1 MRFGLKNSFFKIF
14 AAAVFG
20 ILPQTGAEAYNLAP
34 QSFEN
39 FYAVAAEGD
48 LQGLKNMQRRGLNM
62 DATNQN
68 GDTAVC
74 VAVKKQDY
82 LAYKTLIRA
91 GAKSHPACLEKI
103 PEYAHKSFLANYNQ
117 KYAAPETPTN
127 WTKNGTALVIGGGIA
142 AGVVALV
149 GVGGGGSG
157 GGHSDEVP
165 DAKACDLNPCAPGC
179 YQNTVCAAGFECT
192 QYESKCNL
200 GCIKCE
206 QKPECVNV
214 PECTAGCYV
223 NLTCQEGYECSSRNR
238 CGGCE
243 SCRQK
248 TECQKNQCAAGCFR
262 NLNCGSDKTCTLQNG
277 CGGCEKCELLDPD
290 KPDTSNARHCLV
302 YDHSINYC
310 TTCRDGYVSINGTC
324 KLAAPDNCKTYSYN
338 TEKCTECDDGYKLES
353 EGRKC
358 TKDGNGTTTC
368 TAANY
373 PLQSCP
379 ANAQTCDNCTPTG
392 ATSPIYKINTCK
404 TGYTLSSDKKSCEAI
419 PAGSCTA
426 ANYPLTSKP
435 ANATSESCTDG
446 STTRY
451 KITSCNTGYTLSVD
465 KKTCQKSGEGNTDP
479 TCTAAEYPALE
490 CPSTAECAPCTDG
503 SIRRYKITKCLFATV
518 LNASKT
524 DCVNTDTLECNK
536 ENFPLTKSPDNANS
550 SSCSPDG
557 TNVLYRLNYCN
568 DGYYESS
575 DKTTCYKTCKYGNYP
590 LQSCPTD
597 GVCDDCIPNGNST
610 TAYKLL
616 SCKYHKKV
624 SDDETSCVEV
634 PEEECTTEAYPLSK
648 CPMHA
653 TCTYCYGDNE
663 EKAQISFCWQ
673 GYSLNDDGTACVENK
688 EDTLCNETAY
698 PLTSCPYEAECSK
711 CTNNNSYRYK
721 ITKCITGYEFD
732 ELGVCKRQAEINPWG
747 CTGADYPLLK
757 CPLTME
763 CGNCIDGTGTTRYQS
778 LGCKAGYKYN
788 EDSSDCIPD
797 ETQNCDTSYYPFE
810 SCPNGANCSRCTDSN
825 GVYFGIYECWVNWKL
840 AEDGLSCI
848 FQGTDECNAANFP
861 VVSMSCPVGSI
872 CSSPHSC
879 SDGENSRWRII
890 GCNKGWTLKPGGMY
904 CLNEDEDCSIAT
916 HPLKSC
922 PPNAQDCDTC
932 GTTGTVKILSCNI
945 NYVLSEDGLSC
956 VYQTCDSSYNLS
968 SCPNFAE
975 CDNCTDANGTHVKF
989 KSCIGG
995 YVRDGIN
1002 TACVQKELKPLD
1014 NDVVNDANIS
1024 IGKKNATTYT
1034 DNNNSYSIGFT
1045 NYGKDEDAN
1054 LYNAQNKDASI
1065 SLGDVSDFDNYVVGF
1080 GSPVSKTA
1088 NVINAYNGH
1097 TGSIE
1102 MSGNNKRPYGII
1114 TNNNAYNSY
1123 NANGKLKMSITDE
1136 YAAVRGITSFNNNSG
1151 TIYNAFEGNGDI
1163 HIETNSNLT
1172 LQPGMPWAA
1181 AIGMGGYNVINA
1193 ANGGIGNLYIK
1204 SSGVF
1209 YGLASNIV
1217 GDTYYN
1223 NYGLVANAYATDNKQ
1238 TIGNIDLYPISNTT
1252 SHFRGYAIG
1261 LRGGKEMYNA
1271 YGVGAEGNITISAE
1285 IDATGIK
1292 GAALYYINTANGANG
1307 GVGKIKITN
1316 SGNTYFA
1323 SALEPSKY
1331 NGSTFTAIQN
1341 GFNAI
1346 NGGTGYIDIELDATL
1361 ETEKINERT
1370 EAFGIRGAGGNGAVD
1385 GSIGYITIT
1394 DKGDNDIIGIFSD
1407 EVENNYST
1415 HNYKGSSIEL
1425 NSSANKDSNVI
1436 GIKTAGASYN
1446 YGDIKINL
1454 TNRATAYGIYMTRD
1468 GVTENYTATDNATN
1482 VGTITINREYTDNN
1496 IEASDTASSDT
1507 YGMIG
1512 GHDKIN
1518 RGEIIINGPTAP
1530 AANQKDY
1537 IYGMY
1542 ESAAYGATEENKTK
1556 IINYGTIKVTGGYQH
1571 YGMYN
1576 NAPMGSYNLSYNY
1589 GTVYGDMLNVH
1600 NAAGAK
1606 LYGKFEVENM
1616 YEGVNNGDAE
1626 HIATS
1631 ANDQDNGYIEY
1642 TLSDDDAI
1650 AISVKPLYSSR
1661 KDYFHNYGVIN
1672 IFNNSNEGAVI
1683 ETTSDNVHNYGY
1695 IKLTNQKDNAT
1706 FSAVGKASTRGI
1718 VNHGTIEITS
1728 NDKNNITMAGAIIT
1742 DGSYSSANTG
1752 HIKIDMGNSANSTAY
1767 GFYQKNV
1774 DVLTKKGSDII
1785 ITSTNNG
1792 TAYGIYV
1799 DNAKAINHGNITL
1812 TGVNP
1817 DTSYGIYAVNSSTV
1831 YNDGTITI
1839 NGESYSDNAASEHFI
1854 YIDASSSFTTNGY
1867 IYVPESFDTAA
1878 LGGGKF
1884 VLGKDGKITA
1894 PEIKGDI
1901 TADAGITSGGF
1912 DKTYSN
1918 KNAFSGKTDEVKLNS
1933 GSALFD
1939 AALKNNDIVMTM
1951 KDFDEVVDDKSLA
1964 SYLQRN
1970 YEAKRNEQLFNSL
1983 KLQTTSARLNSSL
1996 NQQLG
2001 FSLLPNFAQEN
2012 MNVFRSLSNLVTDTM
2027 FSQDLTNERMMVGYD
2042 YLGQDRSS
2050 KGRVTG
2056 YENTANSSYFLAD
2069 TKLNNRQRFGLG
2081 VALTRFNSDYDDDSS
2096 RKATFAQAMGSYM
2109 HDFGNRWKY
2118 AGLLRV
2124 GYADG
2129 DYKRQSD
2136 SERVSGDTSD
2146 ILYGFNNELRYNYDL
2161 GFMTLEPQVEL
2172 NAYGYYQ
2179 RKIKENDE
2187 KISALLVDGTNNLS
2201 IEAGAGLY
2209 AGKETV
2215 YGETGRVKA
2224 RLGGSYYRELSQP
2237 YHTMRAR
2244 VRDTDGYYLIES
2256 TDIFDRN
2263 RVIVRADITFSWKAF
2278 DFYLRG
2284 SQFME
2289 DKHTTV
2295 INAGIKFNF

>member
-127 WTKNGTALVIGGGIA
+127 WTKNSTALVIGGGIA

-206 QKPECVNV
+206 QKPECLNAR
-214 PECTAGCYV
+214 ECAPGCYV
-223 NLTCQEGYECSSRNR
+223 DLTCQEGYECSSRNR

-277 CGGCEKCELLDPD
+277 CNGCEKCELLDPD

-373 PLQSCP
+373 PL
-379 ANAQTCDNCTPTG
+379 
-392 ATSPIYKINTCK
+392 
-404 TGYTLSSDKKSCEAI
+404 
-419 PAGSCTA
+419 TA
-426 ANYPLTSKP
+426 KP
-435 ANATSESCTDG
+435 ANATSESCIDG

-451 KITSCNTGYTLSVD
+451 KITSCDKGYNLSSD
-465 KKTCQKSGEGNTDP
+465 KKSCTKGGTSGGGNTDP
-479 TCTAAEYPALE
+479 ACDINEYPLDECPFTGTCERCGLKWKLIHCRADEEISDDGLDCVRITTKQCTAENYPLINCTDHGNCKSCSDASGTYRKRLDYCDNGYEMNAEKTKCYPICSAAEYPFSECPANANCKECTGLNGITIKGITSCKINYQLSNDGKSCEKISNEQCTAENYPLESCPDYATCSECHEFGEGGGPLHVKILRCKTGFELNYDSLSCVKQNPYELE
-490 CPSTAECAPCTDG
+490 CNNTNFPLSNCPYFTNCSACTDG
-503 SIRRYKITKCLFATV
+503 SLQTHYRF
-518 LNASKT
+518 
-524 DCVNTDTLECNK
+524 
-536 ENFPLTKSPDNANS
+536 
-550 SSCSPDG
+550 SSCAEGYQYDPDKETC
-557 TNVLYRLNYCN
+557 TNIQTY
-568 DGYYESS
+568 
-575 DKTTCYKTCKYGNYP
+575 
-590 LQSCPTD
+590 
-597 GVCDDCIPNGNST
+597 
-610 TAYKLL
+610 
-616 SCKYHKKV
+616 
-624 SDDETSCVEV
+624 
-634 PEEECTTEAYPLSK
+634 ECTA
-648 CPMHA
+648 
-653 TCTYCYGDNE
+653 
-663 EKAQISFCWQ
+663 
-673 GYSLNDDGTACVENK
+673 
-688 EDTLCNETAY
+688 
-698 PLTSCPYEAECSK
+698 
-711 CTNNNSYRYK
+711 
-721 ITKCITGYEFD
+721 
-732 ELGVCKRQAEINPWG
+732 
-747 CTGADYPLLK
+747 ADYPLAK
-757 CPLTME
+757 CADNME
-763 CGNCIDGTGTTRYQS
+763 CTSC
-778 LGCKAGYKYN
+778 
-788 EDSSDCIPD
+788 EDIYGVEHNKFSSC
-797 ETQNCDTSYYPFE
+797 
-810 SCPNGANCSRCTDSN
+810 
-825 GVYFGIYECWVNWKL
+825 
-840 AEDGLSCI
+840 
-848 FQGTDECNAANFP
+848 
-861 VVSMSCPVGSI
+861 
-872 CSSPHSC
+872 H
-879 SDGENSRWRII
+879 
-890 GCNKGWTLKPGGMY
+890 KGFKR
-904 CLNEDEDCSIAT
+904 
-916 HPLKSC
+916 
-922 PPNAQDCDTC
+922 
-932 GTTGTVKILSCNI
+932 
-945 NYVLSEDGLSC
+945 SEDGLSC
-956 VYQTCDSSYNLS
+956 VRDENFKCDTSYYNVLGETPNPASLSSCTDTEGTHYHINKCLQGSELDENGTNCVFQGNSERSCNPDDYPFTDKEAAKVPYGYIPNSCKDANGNWRYAISGCLEGFQLNDDSTACIPSGSCNEIYFPITTGCPHTAKCGDCTSPYGIQRWQIHWCSGGTHISDDKTDCIEGCDLKQYNLS
-968 SCPNFAE
+968 SCPDGA
-975 CDNCTDANGTHVKF
+975 DCTTCSDSNGTHYSFNK
-989 KSCIGG
+989 CQIG
-995 YVRDGIN
+995 YVQASDKTCI
-1002 TACVQKELKPLD
+1002 AQELRPKD
-1014 NDVVNDANIS
+1014 NDVVNDNDISVSSISDKTTVSVTIRTDSNNDNTRDETFNI
-1024 IGKKNATTYT
+1024 AF
-1034 DNNNSYSIGFT
+1034 NN
-1045 NYGKDEDAN
+1045 KDQPKGN

-1065 SLGDVSDFDNYVVGF
+1065 TVDSSSGVTYGLGSVSDTSADVINAYGGHTGTIKMNYGGGTGIIGRGNIYNAYKDSTGIIEITNSENPKYYMEGIYAYKSFLEDYDSKSIINAF
-1080 GSPVSKTA
+1080 GSGSVGKIILNHTITA
-1088 NVINAYNGH
+1088 EGGAIGIYALDEINSIINAYNGG

-1102 MSGNNKRPYGII
+1102 
-1114 TNNNAYNSY
+1114 
-1123 NANGKLKMSITDE
+1123 
-1136 YAAVRGITSFNNNSG
+1136 ITSNASGYFNNYGKTAIGIWARSYG
-1151 TIYNAFEGNGDI
+1151 TIYNA
-1163 HIETNSNLT
+1163 
-1172 LQPGMPWAA
+1172 
-1181 AIGMGGYNVINA
+1181 Y
-1193 ANGGIGNLYIK
+1193 
-1204 SSGVF
+1204 
-1209 YGLASNIV
+1209 
-1217 GDTYYN
+1217 
-1223 NYGLVANAYATDNKQ
+1223 
-1238 TIGNIDLYPISNTT
+1238 
-1252 SHFRGYAIG
+1252 
-1261 LRGGKEMYNA
+1261 
-1271 YGVGAEGNITISAE
+1271 SA
-1285 IDATGIK
+1285 
-1292 GAALYYINTANGANG
+1292 
-1307 GVGKIKITN
+1307 
-1316 SGNTYFA
+1316 
-1323 SALEPSKY
+1323 
-1331 NGSTFTAIQN
+1331 
-1341 GFNAI
+1341 
-1346 NGGTGYIDIELDATL
+1346 
-1361 ETEKINERT
+1361 
-1370 EAFGIRGAGGNGAVD
+1370 D
-1385 GSIGYITIT
+1385 GS
-1394 DKGDNDIIGIFSD
+1394 
-1407 EVENNYST
+1407 
-1415 HNYKGSSIEL
+1415 
-1425 NSSANKDSNVI
+1425 
-1436 GIKTAGASYN
+1436 
-1446 YGDIKINL
+1446 
-1454 TNRATAYGIYMTRD
+1454 AT
-1468 GVTENYTATDNATN
+1468 
-1482 VGTITINREYTDNN
+1482 
-1496 IEASDTASSDT
+1496 
-1507 YGMIG
+1507 
-1512 GHDKIN
+1512 K
-1518 RGEIIINGPTAP
+1518 GEIIINASDAEGMHAYISANNAYGKGAEGRIICNGSCTAINANFGSAASGSNGLNGGHGYIEINVDKDDGEAVGILAAKDGNGIGQDSRGEIVINMKGKDGYVMGCSVNNGSIDGGIGIITINDTGGSNIRGIEGGNFKGSSINITS
-1530 AANQKDY
+1530 AANNDKAIIGILAVNRDPFTPPSFPGQNYGDINIKSTGSATIIGIRETGQGGSGFNDDNPKNFGDY
-1537 IYGMY
+1537 DKLNEGTIFISRDYTVNNADGSSEQPTSVAYGMISGNLTNKGIIKIEGPKNLGTNQY
-1542 ESAAYGATEENKTK
+1542 DYLYGLYNKISNKTLL
-1556 IINYGTIKVTGGYQH
+1556 NYGTIDVSGGYMH
-1571 YGMYN
+1571 YAMYN
-1576 NAPMGSYNLSYNY
+1576 DTEQSTSFNY
-1589 GTVYGDMLNVH
+1589 GTAIGDLYNVN

-1606 LYGKFEVENM
+1606 LYGKFFGN
-1616 YEGVNNGDAE
+1616 GVAGLVNGDAE

-1631 ANDQDNGYIEY
+1631 VTDQDKGYIEY
-1642 TLSDDDAI
+1642 TLSGDDTAV
-1650 AISVKPLYSSR
+1650 ISGDSIYSN
-1661 KDYFHNYGVIN
+1661 KTYNFTNYGVIN
-1672 IFNNSNEGAVI
+1672 AFNKV
-1683 ETTSDNVHNYGY
+1683 SDGIAYLANDYSPTNYGY
-1695 IKLTNQKDNAT
+1695 IKITNLIDGAT
-1706 FSAVGKASTRGI
+1706 VSAIKNTQPHSISNQGTLEVVANNTNNVKLYGI
-1718 VNHGTIEITS
+1718 MKNPENLDFTKNIGT
-1728 NDKNNITMAGAIIT
+1728 
-1742 DGSYSSANTG
+1742 
-1752 HIKIDMGNSANSTAY
+1752 IKIDMTGN
-1767 GFYQKNV
+1767 
-1774 DVLTKKGSDII
+1774 
-1785 ITSTNNG
+1785 NN
-1792 TAYGIYV
+1792 TAYGIYSKSNV
-1799 DNAKAINHGNITL
+1799 VNKGDITITSANKQGAAYGIYIDGHNKSGIRVENYGNITL
-1812 TGVNP
+1812 TDVNP
-1817 DTSYGIYAVNSSTV
+1817 DTSYGIYAVNGASV
-1831 YNDGTITI
+1831 YNKGKITI
-1839 NGESYSDNAASEHFI
+1839 NDKSTTENTADGKFI
-1854 YIDASSSFTTNGY
+1854 YIDATSQIVNNGFY
-1867 IYVPESFDTAA
+1867 AQTSAFDTAA

-1894 PEIKGDI
+1894 PEIKGEI

-1964 SYLQRN
+1964 AYLQRN

-1983 KLQTTSARLNSSL
+1983 KFHATAAGLNSSL

-2069 TKLNNRQRFGLG
+2069 TRLNNRQRFGLG
-2081 VALTRFNSDYDDDSS
+2081 VALTRFNSDYDDDST
-2096 RKATFAQAMGSYM
+2096 RKATFAQALGSYM

-2263 RVIVRADITFSWKAF
+2263 RVIVRADITFSWKAL